1 MRFERDWCEITL
13 LRSTHEYCRKPYEC
27 AELLDSRCVSR
38 GRPSKPSRMLHIP
51 DVDTTLLRD
60 NPHVASS
67 STPMHVMVPNRA
79 SRSRI
84 PEVAFHVWSGNLP
97 PRSLVK
103 VDDDVFVSTPEFI
116 FLQAAFQLSF
126 IQLLEF
132 GYELCAL
139 YTVCVTSGR
148 LTELNQPITTMER
161 IGRFLKGCSGLP
173 GVKRARQVV
182 KWILGRSRSP
192 RESKLGISMTLPR
205 AYGGQGVCGLELN
218 KVIPL
223 SNAEQKA
230 SGKHH
235 YEIDVYSELGHI
247 GLEYFGKHEHE
258 GPIRETRDIRRE
270 SILLAKGITVHG
282 VTKSQAENVMELE
295 RFAKLL
301 RDARGERWRKPTPE
315 QERRMRKLL
324 RELYP
329 NQGHSSLGNLSCV
342 W

>member
-1 MRFERDWCEITL
+1 
-13 LRSTHEYCRKPYEC
+13 
-27 AELLDSRCVSR
+27 
-38 GRPSKPSRMLHIP
+38 MLHIP

-148 LTELNQPITTMER
+148 LIELNVQLRVRHGPVR
-161 IGRFLKGCSGLP
+161 VAGGRR
-173 GVKRARQVV
+173 KRARQVV

-301 RDARGERWRKPTPE
+301 KEARGERWRKPTPE

>member
-1 MRFERDWCEITL
+1 MSIVLSHT
-13 LRSTHEYCRKPYEC
+13 S
-27 AELLDSRCVSR
+27 ALDYWIRAALA
-38 GRPSKPSRMLHIP
+38 GRRPPGPSRMLHIP
-51 DVDTTLLRD
+51 DVDADALR
-60 NPHVASS
+60 NNAYTASS
-67 STPMHVMVPNRA
+67 SAPMHVMVPKRA

-97 PRSLVK
+97 PRSLAK
-103 VDDDVFVSTPEFI
+103 VEDGVLVSTPEFV
-116 FLQAAFQLSF
+116 FLQAAFQMSF
-126 IQLLEF
+126 VQLLQF

-139 YTVCVTSGR
+139 YTAR
-148 LTELNQPITTMER
+148 LPGGELNELDRPITSVASIAHYLE
-161 IGRFLKGCSGLP
+161 GCAGSP
-173 GVKRARQVV
+173 GVKRARQVA
-182 KWILGRSRSP
+182 KWILARSRSP
-192 RESKLGISMTLPR
+192 RESKFGISMTLPR
-205 AYGGQGVCGLELN
+205 AYGGQGVWGLELN
-218 KVIPL
+218 VVIPL
-223 SNAEQKA
+223 TKAEQKVA
-230 SGKHH
+230 GKHH
-235 YEIDVYSELGHI
+235 YEIDVYSELGET
-247 GLEYFGKHEHE
+247 GLEYFGKDAHE

-301 RDARGERWRKPTPE
+301 KEARGERWRKPTPE